1 MTKTRIAIPTPT
13 SFDLAYNRANF
24 PDYAAAVDEAGG
36 VAVEVDLSLGDA
48 EVARLARSCAGILL
62 PGSPADVDPARFG
75 QERAPETAP
84 ADPDRERVDRLL
96 IEDAY
101 YAMKPLL
108 GICFG
113 MQMLNVDHGGTLVQH
128 VLPVPV
134 NHSAGKSVAI
144 AHDVTLDSAS
154 LLADWMQVEPS
165 PGLVA
170 VSVNSSHHQ
179 AVGVVGRF
187 LKVTARCPQ
196 DGVVEALEG
205 TGQNYL
211 VGVQWHPERS
221 RSMPAARALFRSFV
235 REASF
240 HQDEA
245 DRISA
250 GLAPHDAA
258 R

>member
-1 MTKTRIAIPTPT
+1 MPRTRIAIPTPT

-36 VAVEVDLSLGDA
+36 VAVEVDLSLGDR
-48 EVARLARSCAGILL
+48 EVAQLARSCGGILL
-62 PGSPADVDPARFG
+62 PGSPADVDPARYG
-75 QERAPETAP
+75 QVRSPETAP
-84 ADPDRERVDRLL
+84 ADPQRERVDRLL

-113 MQMLNVDHGGTLVQH
+113 LQMLNVDHGGTLVQH
-128 VLPVPV
+128 LVPMPV
-134 NHSAGKSVAI
+134 NHSAGKAVAI
-144 AHDVTLDSAS
+144 AHNVAVEGES
-154 LLADWMQVEPS
+154 LLATWMRVESEDGP
-165 PGLVA
+165 VA

-179 AVGVVGRF
+179 AVGTVGRF

-196 DGVVEALEG
+196 DGVVEAIEG
-205 TGQNYL
+205 TGQNYV

-221 RSMPAARALFRSFV
+221 RSMPAARALFRSFLH
-235 REASF
+235 EASF

-245 DRISA
+245 DRIGA
-250 GLAPHDAA
+250 GLAP

>member
-1 MTKTRIAIPTPT
+1 MARTRIAIPTPT

-36 VAVEVDLSLGDA
+36 VAVEVDLSLGDR
-48 EVARLARSCAGILL
+48 EVTQLARSCGGILL
-62 PGSPADVDPARFG
+62 PGSPADVDPARYG
-75 QERAPETAP
+75 QDRLPETAA

-113 MQMLNVDHGGTLVQH
+113 LQMLNVDHGGTLVQH
-128 VLPVPV
+128 LLPMPV
-134 NHSAGKSVAI
+134 NHSAGKAVAI
-144 AHDVTLDSAS
+144 AHNVALDQES
-154 LLADWMQVEPS
+154 LLADWMRVERGAGPV
-165 PGLVA
+165 P

-196 DGVVEALEG
+196 DGVIEAVEG

-221 RSMPAARALFRSFV
+221 RDMPAARALFRSFV
-235 REASF
+235 HEASF
-240 HQDEA
+240 HQAEA
-245 DRISA
+245 DQLSA
-250 GLAPHDAA
+250 I

>member
-1 MTKTRIAIPTPT
+1 MSITRIAIPSPT
-13 SFDLAYNRANF
+13 SFDIAYNRANF
-24 PDYAAAVDEAGG
+24 PDYAAAIEEAGG
-36 VAVEVDLSLGDA
+36 VAVEVSLSLGDH
-48 EVARLARSCAGILL
+48 EVAQLARSCGGILL
-62 PGSPADVDPARFG
+62 PGSPADVDPAHYG
-75 QERAPETAP
+75 QDRSPETAA

-113 MQMLNVDHGGTLVQH
+113 LQMLNVDHGGTLVQH
-128 VLPVPV
+128 LLPMPV

-144 AHDVTLDSAS
+144 AHNVAVEGESR
-154 LLADWMQVEPS
+154 LADWMQLEQGAGAV
-165 PGLVA
+165 G

-187 LKVTARCPQ
+187 LKVTARCPT

-205 TGQNYL
+205 TGQNFL

-221 RSMPAARALFRSFV
+221 RSTPAARSLFRNFV
-235 REASF
+235 HEASF
-240 HQDEA
+240 HQAEA
-245 DRISA
+245 DQLYA
-250 GLAPHDAA
+250 GLAP

>member
-1 MTKTRIAIPTPT
+1 MAKTRIAIPSPT

-24 PDYAAAVDEAGG
+24 PDYVAAVEEAGG
-36 VAVEVDLSLGDA
+36 VAVEIGLSLSDA
-48 EVARLARSCAGILL
+48 EVSKLSRTCAGVLL
-62 PGSPADVDPARFG
+62 PGSPADVDPAHFG
-75 QERAPETAP
+75 QEREPETAR
-84 ADPDRERVDRLL
+84 ADADRERVDKLL

-113 MQMLNVDHGGTLVQH
+113 LQMLNVEHGGTLVQH
-128 VLPVPV
+128 LMPMPV
-134 NHSAGKSVAI
+134 NHSAGKAVAI
-144 AHDVTLDSAS
+144 AHIVV
-154 LLADWMQVEPS
+154 VEPES
-165 PGLVA
+165 RLAEWMGA
-170 VSVNSSHHQ
+170 NEERVSVNSSHHQ

-196 DGVVEALEG
+196 DGVVEAVEG

-221 RSMPAARALFRSFV
+221 RDMPAARTLFRNFV
-235 REASF
+235 QEASY
-240 HQDEA
+240 HQEEA
-245 DRISA
+245 DRMASA
-250 GLAPHDAA
+250 